1 MLSRVA
7 DSLYWMS
14 RYIERAENN
23 ARIAEVN
30 LQLLARSR
38 ESAAIGC
45 AAAMEPDHQLARGKR
60 TVCLALR
67 HSSMAM
73 AAIDF
78 VGLQEENPNSI
89 SSCLT
94 LARENAR
101 STREQMSSEMW
112 EQINRL
118 YLFVHSDS
126 GREHS
131 AFESVRIFQAH
142 RRRLASFPR
151 HHRCDDDAR
160 RRLGFHSHR
169 QISRARRLQLAHP
182 RCEISHPS
190 AIGRTASAVTS
201 TPFNGWRC

>member
-30 LQLLARSR
+30 LQLLLDLANQPQSDA
-38 ESAAIGC
+38 EQQWNPIISSLEEDELFTSLYGTLDG
-45 AAAMEPDHQLARGKR
+45 AAAM
-60 TVCLALR
+60 
-67 HSSMAM
+67 
-73 AAIDF
+73 DF
-78 VGLQEENPNSI
+78 VSLQEKNPNSI

-118 YLFVHSDS
+118 YLFVHSEA
-126 GREHS
+126 GKE
-131 AFESVRIFQAH
+131 
-142 RRRLASFPR
+142 L
-151 HHRCDDDAR
+151 
-160 RRLGFHSHR
+160 
-169 QISRARRLQLAHP
+169 LQ
-182 RCEISHPS
+182 
-190 AIGRTASAVTS
+190 TS
-201 TPFNGWRC
+201 PYEFF